1 MTTPDLHRLSF
12 LFVLITLLGAS
23 KRTLIDVV
31 EKSAPPRMWR
41 QQRCWRYAL
50 EQILQFFEIA

>member
-1 MTTPDLHRLSF
+1 
-12 LFVLITLLGAS
+12 LITLLGAS

-50 EQILQFFEIA
+50 EQILQFFEIAWQIII